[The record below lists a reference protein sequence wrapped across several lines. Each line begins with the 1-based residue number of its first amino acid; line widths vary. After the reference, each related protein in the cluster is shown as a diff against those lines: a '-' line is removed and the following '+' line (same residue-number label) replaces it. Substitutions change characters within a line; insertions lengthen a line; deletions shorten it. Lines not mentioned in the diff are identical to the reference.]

1 MDWRMELAKRCETE
15 LEEIE
20 RLCGKCEDVLEWR
33 TPEDARENWRNG
45 PRHVFSLVI
54 IFPNQFSFLR
64 CLERECRKIDQLF
77 AGFDDTGGSAPQLFK
92 RRTKDADGLNEY
104 DLAYFRGDHYRWSTK
119 SKAWRQNP
127 FAMANST
134 EDTEKAR
141 FVGYAT
147 GNFALL
153 DCLQEGLKEFIEIW
167 KEWGADSFDIIDGIK
182 ARIEAL
188 LFLKGE
194 ALKGEA
200 LKREALK
207 GETPKRRH
215 IVHPSIKGQ

>member
-1 MDWRMELAKRCETE
+1 MDWQRELAKRCEIE

-20 RLCGKCEDVLEWR
+20 RLCSKCEDVLEWR
-33 TPEDARENWRNG
+33 TPEDAREHWRNG

-77 AGFDDTGGSAPQLFK
+77 ARTDDTGGSAPQLPK
-92 RRTKDADGLNEY
+92 RRTKDADGLDEY
-104 DLAYFRGDHYRWSTK
+104 DLAYFRDDHYRWSMEF
-119 SKAWRQNP
+119 KAWHQNP

-141 FVGYAT
+141 SVGSAT
-147 GNFALL
+147 GNFTLL
-153 DCLQEGLKEFIEIW
+153 DCLQEGLRESSELW
-167 KEWGADSFDIIDGIK
+167 KEWGPDSFDIVDGIK

-188 LFLKGE
+188 LYIKEQVPNPGD
-194 ALKGEA
+194 
-200 LKREALK
+200 
-207 GETPKRRH
+207 T
-215 IVHPSIKGQ
+215 VHPSIKGW